1 MASPLKW
8 HVHKFGG
15 TSVGDATCFR
25 RVCDIIRDMGGQ
37 SIRLAIVV
45 SAMGGKPKTTDL
57 LIKLTTH
64 AAEDDWSSVESV
76 LSGIRVKHTTCIQD
90 LFGQDSE
97 TSQRLIAVIER
108 DLTEIV
114 SLLRA
119 VQVMREAHPSIV
131 GIVSGYGEQWS
142 TQILRDYLQTKG
154 NTWSYVDARKVLRV
168 EGGGTADVAVC
179 WDDSSKL
186 LQDSLEKC
194 SGNLVI
200 TGFIASSRGG
210 GSTTLG
216 RDGSDFSASVFG
228 RLLNSEQI
236 TIWTDV
242 SGVLSADPRKVPDAY
257 ALAAVSYKEAAELA
271 YFGAKVV
278 HPKTMIPAM
287 KRNDWSESA
296 ESIPIFIRNTFAPM
310 DQGTKIFEPGPW
322 TWERSSAACGFT
334 AMDGMALISIEG
346 LGMQG
351 CPGVAARLFGALH
364 TAGISIVLISQAS
377 SEQSISYVVDQKDAK
392 RAKTATEEVFSREIN
407 VIGAIEEVK
416 VLAPCS
422 IVAAVGDAMPGTSG
436 VAGTFFKALG
446 QAGVNIL
453 AIAQG
458 QNQRNISAVVNAG
471 DSQKAVQLLHAAFL
485 AIVPI
490 AVGVIGAGK
499 VAENLLKEIGQRHD
513 ELAANMGVDLR
524 VLAVCDPL
532 DRTLCSWQGQAE
544 RRGHVALSETGKK
557 LDPLT
562 CLNQL
567 TQHPSKEDV
576 VDIMLRRL
584 CETRTV
590 NKVIFD
596 CSDSKMAATRYLDIV
611 EKGITCISQNYVGY
625 TQIAQAPEVEQPAP
639 SSPSMP
645 ARRLSSSFIM
655 KIDSCDNLSQCPKE
669 EKIGG
674 GGPGGPRVIYTG
686 AALGRGLPIL
696 STLETLLEG
705 GDRVTRVDG
714 VFSLS
719 LHVLCNKVSP
729 VDGSS
734 PLSLADAKILCEKGG
749 VFEENIDE
757 DLTGHHARLQLSI
770 LALEIAEQQS
780 SSGLKMPDLEVQP
793 ITEQAIVDMLLDQP
807 DMVLRYVGEI
817 DTVSMKGTLKLKML
831 PKTHPFAQLA
841 PGSRMTRFFTERRGE
856 ESPVAV
862 SGPVNDRL
870 VVDALL
876 ADCLFL
882 SKRLGAKRAVL
893 TEETDGDS
901 EVHRLM
907 QTRRLQ
913 SRVIDALRPKRL
925 APSPNHTFKPSSPD
939 APPPIKC

>member
-1 MASPLKW
+1 MASTLKW

-25 RVCDIIRDMGGQ
+25 RVCDIIRDMGGE

-57 LIKLTTH
+57 LIQLTTH
-64 AAEDDWSSVESV
+64 AAADDWDNVEKV
-76 LSGIRVKHTTCIQD
+76 LSGIRVKHTTCIQE
-90 LFGQDSE
+90 LFGKDAE
-97 TSQRLIAVIER
+97 TSQRLVAVIDS
-108 DLTEIV
+108 DLAEIV

-142 TQILRDYLQTKG
+142 TQILRDYLQTK
-154 NTWSYVDARKVLRV
+154 NDEWSYMDARKVLRV

-179 WDDSSKL
+179 WDESSKQ
-186 LQDSLEKC
+186 LQESLQKC
-194 SGNLVI
+194 AGNLVI

-228 RLLNSEQI
+228 RLLNAEQI

-257 ALAAVSYKEAAELA
+257 ALSAVSYKEAAELA

-287 KRNDWSESA
+287 KRSDWQENA
-296 ESIPIFIRNTFAPM
+296 ESIPIFIRNTFAPK

-334 AMDGMALISIEG
+334 AMDNMALISIEG

-364 TAGISIVLISQAS
+364 TAGISIVLIAQAS
-377 SEQSISYVVDQKDAK
+377 SEQSISYVVDQKDAQ
-392 RAKTATEEVFSREIN
+392 RAKTATEEVFAREIH
-407 VIGAIEEVK
+407 VVGAIERVE

-446 QAGVNIL
+446 QAGVNVL
-453 AIAQG
+453 GIAQG
-458 QNQRNISAVVNAG
+458 QNQRNISAVVNAA

-490 AVGVIGAGK
+490 AIGVIGAGK

-524 VLAVCDPL
+524 ILAVCDPV
-532 DRTLCSWQGQAE
+532 DRTMCSWQGCAE
-544 RRGHVALSETGKK
+544 RRGQVALAERGGK
-557 LDPLT
+557 LDPLNV
-562 CLNQL
+562 LNQMS
-567 TQHPSKEDV
+567 THQAQDEQDV
-576 VDIMLRRL
+576 VDVMLRRL
-584 CETRTV
+584 SVSRTV

-596 CSDSKMAATRYLDIV
+596 CSDSKIAATRYFDIV
-611 EKGITCISQNYVGY
+611 EKGISCITQNYVGY
-625 TQIAQAPEVEQPAP
+625 TRAAQAPEKEPG
-639 SSPSMP
+639 SPLT
-645 ARRLSSSFIM
+645 RRLSNSFIRCEPDTSP
-655 KIDSCDNLSQCPKE
+655 IL
-669 EKIGG
+669 GG
-674 GGPGGPRVIYTG
+674 GAKVYTG

-719 LHVLCNKVSP
+719 LHLLCNKVSP

-734 PLSLADAKILCEKGG
+734 PLSFSDAKILCEKEGI
-749 VFEENIDE
+749 FEENSEE
-757 DLTGHHARLQLSI
+757 DLKGHHARLQLSI
-770 LALEIAEQQS
+770 LALELALQS
-780 SSGLKMPDLEVQP
+780 GSEINMPEIEVQP
-793 ITEQAIVDMLLDQP
+793 MTEQAVVDMLLDKP

-817 DTVSMKGTLKLKML
+817 DALTMKGTLKLTLL
-831 PKTHPFAQLA
+831 PKTHPFAQLPA
-841 PGSRMTRFFTERRGE
+841 GSRMTRFFTERRGA

-862 SGPVNDRL
+862 SGPVNGRL

-882 SKRLGAKRAVL
+882 SKRLGAKRAMVTDAHEGN
-893 TEETDGDS
+893 TEL
-901 EVHRLM
+901 HRLL
-907 QTRRLQ
+907 QTRRIQ
-913 SRVIDALRPKRL
+913 SRVINVSRPRQL
-925 APSPNHTFKPSSPD
+925 QSSPVQKPAASPA
-939 APPPIKC
+939 APPPIK